1 MALDKD
7 IIAGKVLGQ
16 GQRPAW
22 VISQPDIG
30 GVTLHNPDYASWP
43 REKRIAEAK
52 KLLAQ
57 AGYDDSHPLVFTL
70 LYNTYESH
78 QRIAIAASSMWKKN
92 LGVEVKLQNQE
103 WKTMLDTMHTHN
115 FDAVR
120 YAWTADYDDAATFL
134 NTSVPGIAR
143 TPVSTAT
150 RLTMR
155 RCAMRRKPPTWRAGA
170 NTINRR
176 KICWRRMFPP
186 FRSITMCVPI

>member
-1 MALDKD
+1 M
-7 IIAGKVLGQ
+7 LGQ

-30 GVTLHNPDYASWP
+30 GVTLRNPDYASWP

-57 AGYDDSHPLVFTL
+57 AGYDDIHPLVFTL

-103 WKTMLDTMHTHN
+103 WKT
-115 FDAVR
+115 
-120 YAWTADYDDAATFL
+120 
-134 NTSVPGIAR
+134 
-143 TPVSTAT
+143 

-155 RCAMRRKPPTWRAGA
+155 PCAMRRKPPT
-170 NTINRR
+170 
-176 KICWRRMFPP
+176 
-186 FRSITMCVPI
+186 